1 MRRWLGLLPF
11 LTFAIALIVIPVA
24 TLIRQSLTGSE
35 GPTLEHYAQVAR
47 PRYFTAF
54 WNSLTISATTAFA
67 GVAIGLPI
75 AQAIVRSRNATV
87 RRALIALSD
96 VTTNFAGAPL
106 AFSFIV
112 VLGSTGIVTRLLL
125 DGFGIALYPSFSLYS
140 LAGLT
145 LVYLYFQ
152 LPLMVLLIVPALE
165 GLRHEWHEAA
175 QNLGASSWQYWRM
188 VGLPILA
195 PAILGGFVLL
205 FANAFGAFATGY
217 TLVGSDLNLV
227 TLQIA
232 FLMTGDV
239 RRDPALASA
248 MAIVTLVIMA
258 ACVGLFRFSQ
268 SRFARWA

>member
-1 MRRWLGLLPF
+1 MRRWLGLVPF
-11 LTFAIALIVIPVA
+11 VTFAIALIVVPVA
-24 TLIRQSLTGSE
+24 TLIRQSLTGSD
-35 GPTLEHYAQVAR
+35 GPTLEYYAQVAR
-47 PRYFTAF
+47 PLYVAAF
-54 WNSLTISATTAFA
+54 RNSLVISATTALA
-67 GVAIGLPI
+67 GVALGLPI

-125 DGFGIALYPSFSLYS
+125 EGFGIALYPDFSLYS
-140 LAGLT
+140 LTGLT
-145 LVYLYFQ
+145 FVYLYFQ

-165 GLRHEWHEAA
+165 GLRREWNEAA
-175 QNLGASSWQYWRM
+175 HNLGASSWQYWRM
-188 VGLPILA
+188 IGLPILA

-232 FLMTGDV
+232 FLMTGEV

-248 MAIVTLVIMA
+248 MAVVMLVIMT
-258 ACVGLFRFSQ
+258 ACVALFRFSQ
-268 SRFARWA
+268 HRFARWA